1 MKSKIYLLFFL
12 FYGLISQA
20 QNLASSNLPI
30 ILINTDT
37 NESGVTQEILDEVR
51 IGANMKII
59 YHSDGTRNYLTDQ
72 TNTNYLNYNGRI
84 SIEIRGSSSQWLDK
98 KPYGFTTLEA
108 DNSSNNNV
116 ALLDMPEENDWI
128 LNALA
133 YDNSL
138 IRDALS
144 YDLARAMGQYAPRVK
159 FCEVVINGTYQG
171 LYLLSEK
178 IKIDSKR
185 VNILKLTN
193 TDNTQPNISG
203 GYITKCDKT
212 TGGDPVAWEFPTFI
226 GNTVAFIHDVPKPS
240 EITNVQSNYI
250 YNRFNALENAAA
262 AQNASVSNGYPSMID
277 VPTFV
282 DFMLMNELASNVD
295 GYQLSTYFHKDRNG
309 KLRAG
314 PIWDF
319 NLAYGLDVFGNR
331 SQTNVWQFD
340 NGDNVGAKFWKNLYD
355 NSIFNCYLRKRWTEL
370 TAVDAPMNYNSLV
383 SKINSYTTL
392 LAEARVRENTRWG
405 TIGNYTSNINTLK
418 NWLQTRINW
427 LNTNLSAMTNCTFPT
442 LPNIVISKINYNPVE
457 INGNTS
463 NNLEFIELTNNSA
476 QTVNVSGYYFKE
488 LGFTYIF
495 PNNATLAPNSKI
507 YLASNTAAFT
517 NVYDF
522 APYGTFTRNLSNKS
536 QALVL
541 ADAFGNIVDSVTYFD
556 NTPWPA
562 LADGNGSHL
571 SLIDLNADNALAEN
585 WTASS
590 ETLSTSEFESEN
602 TTQVYPNPT
611 TATLYIY
618 HPKIR
623 IKTYELIDVLGRNIC
638 SQNLLMK
645 NEITVD
651 LSALAA
657 QQYFLKLHFEDGT
670 SVVKKI
676 LKQ

>member
-1 MKSKIYLLFFL
+1 MKTKICLWLLLFCFVL
-12 FYGLISQA
+12 EA
-20 QNLASSNLPI
+20 QNLVSSNLPI
-30 ILINTDT
+30 VIINTDT
-37 NESGVTQEILDEVR
+37 NESGIPQEIQDEVR

-59 YHSDGTRNYLTDQ
+59 YHTDGTRNYLTDQ
-72 TNTNYLNYNGRI
+72 TNANYLNYNGRI
-84 SIEIRGSSSQWLDK
+84 SIEIRGSTSQWLDK
-98 KPYGFTTLEA
+98 KPYGLTTLQA
-108 DNSSNNNV
+108 DNTSNNNV
-116 ALLDMPEENDWI
+116 SLLDMPEENDWI

-133 YDNSL
+133 FDNSL
-138 IRDALS
+138 IRDVLS
-144 YDLARAMGQYAPRVK
+144 YDLARSIGEYAPRVQ
-159 FCEVVINGTYQG
+159 FCEVMINGTYQG

-185 VNILKLTN
+185 VNIIKLTN

-212 TGGDPVAWEFPTFI
+212 TGGDPVAWEFTTNI
-226 GNTVAFIHDVPKPS
+226 GNTVAFIHDAPNPS
-240 EITNVQSNYI
+240 EITNVQNNYI
-250 YNRFNALENAAA
+250 YNRFTALEQAAA
-262 AQNASVSNGYPSMID
+262 AQNASVSNGYPSIID

-282 DFMLMNELASNVD
+282 DFMLINELASNVD
-295 GYQLSTYFHKDRNG
+295 AYQLSTYFHKDRNG

-331 SQTNVWQFD
+331 SLTNVWQFD
-340 NGDNVGAKFWKNLYD
+340 NVDNVGAKFWKNLYN
-355 NSIFNCYLRKRWTEL
+355 NSVFNCYLRKRWAEL
-370 TAVDAPMNYNSLV
+370 TAANAPLNYNTLI

-392 LAEARVRENTRWG
+392 LAEARARENTRWG
-405 TIGNYTSNINTLK
+405 TLTNYAGNIINLK
-418 NWLQTRINW
+418 SWLQTRINW
-427 LNTNLSAMTNCTFPT
+427 LNGHWGSTVNCTFPT

-488 LGFTYIF
+488 LGLTYIF
-495 PNNATLAPNSKI
+495 PNNATLAPNGKI
-507 YLASNTAAFT
+507 YLASNSTAFT
-517 NVYDF
+517 SVYGF

-541 ADAFGNIVDSVTYFD
+541 ADAFGNIVDSVTYLD

-562 LADGNGSHL
+562 EADGNGSYL
-571 SLIDLNADNALAEN
+571 SLIDLNADNALAES

-590 ETLSTSEFESEN
+590 ATLSASEFASEN
-602 TTQVYPNPT
+602 ATQVYPNPT

-623 IKTYELIDVLGRNIC
+623 IKTYELIDVLGRSIV

-645 NEITVD
+645 NEITID

-657 QQYFLKLHFEDGT
+657 QQYFLKLVFEDGS